1 MRILVKHSVALY
13 KLTLFLKAI
22 HNILVAVLDKTSCVV
37 RNFFCKFALSV
48 HRFNGRNSSAFKDF
62 GVLFTE
68 CRSNMNDTSTVF
80 GRNVV
85 RIEHTEC
92 TFLTL
97 PRSLLSAVCRIR
109 KRRKIREKRLV
120 PCANKFTALFLVND
134 SIRFFIFIIGRKTR
148 FCQNVVVAGIVVKN
162 FYIVNIRSHTKTFI

>member
-48 HRFNGRNSSAFKDF
+48 HRFNGRNSGASKDF

-80 GRNVV
+80 GRNIV
-85 RIEHTEC
+85 RVEHTERA
-92 TFLTL
+92 FLAL
-97 PRSLLSAVCRIR
+97 LGSLLRTVCRIG

-120 PCANKFTALFLVND
+120 SCTYKFAAFFLVND
-134 SIRFFIFIIGRKTR
+134 SIRFFIFIIRRKAR

-162 FYIVNIRSHTKTFI
+162 FYVVNIRSHTKTFI